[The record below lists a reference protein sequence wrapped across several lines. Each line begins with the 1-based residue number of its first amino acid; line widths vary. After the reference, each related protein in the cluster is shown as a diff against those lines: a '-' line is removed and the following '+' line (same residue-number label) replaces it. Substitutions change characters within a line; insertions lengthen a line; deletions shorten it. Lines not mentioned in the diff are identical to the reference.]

1 MINSEN
7 SGEKN
12 PKKCQLDGCKIKL
25 KLTDYKCKCNK
36 IYCTTHRFPE
46 THMCTY
52 NYKLDGSKILEKNL
66 IKVNGTKIDLI

>member
-25 KLTDYKCKCNK
+25 KLKEDEEKQDELEEKEQQAKDGGERAKEN
-36 IYCTTHRFPE
+36 
-46 THMCTY
+46 
-52 NYKLDGSKILEKNL
+52 DGSDK
-66 IKVNGTKIDLI
+66 TKRKQ